1 MCYENQPPI
10 YYEKNAT
17 YGFNRKIR
25 FMYMCM
31 NTLYQVTAYAMENFN
46 TFSKWMGLRCKKKI
60 IWLLFD
66 MPFTTN
72 RDVCKF

>member
-10 YYEKNAT
+10 YFEKKNAT

-31 NTLYQVTAYAMENFN
+31 NTLYQVTAYAIENFN
-46 TFSKWMGLRCKKKI
+46 TLGLRCKKKKI
-60 IWLLFD
+60 VIRYTLYH
-66 MPFTTN
+66 
-72 RDVCKF
+72 